1 MHGTGARR
9 QLLRL
14 IVNGETLLR
23 QSFSRVIAIYGAV
36 DTIDVQLSDP
46 ESDMAIMLGRLD
58 AAMQLLREKQQK
70 NAAAEADAAQAFSEQ
85 MNAAAQ
91 QAAADATSAAGKVHT
106 PCAHNKE
113 THRTHRLARDVW

>member
-1 MHGTGARR
+1 
-9 QLLRL
+9 
-14 IVNGETLLR
+14 
-23 QSFSRVIAIYGAV
+23 
-36 DTIDVQLSDP
+36 
-46 ESDMAIMLGRLD
+46 MAIMLGRLD
-58 AAMQLLREKQQK
+58 AAMQSLRELQPKK
-70 NAAAEADAAQAFSEQ
+70 AEAETDAARAFSEQ

>member
-14 IVNGETLLR
+14 IVNGETSLR
-23 QSFSRVIAIYGAV
+23 QSLARVIAIYGVV
-36 DTIDVQLSDP
+36 DTIDLQASDP

-85 MNAAAQ
+85 MNAAVQ
-91 QAAADATSAAGKVHT
+91 QAAAEATSAAGKVQY
-106 PCAHNKE
+106 K
-113 THRTHRLARDVW
+113 THRLARDVW